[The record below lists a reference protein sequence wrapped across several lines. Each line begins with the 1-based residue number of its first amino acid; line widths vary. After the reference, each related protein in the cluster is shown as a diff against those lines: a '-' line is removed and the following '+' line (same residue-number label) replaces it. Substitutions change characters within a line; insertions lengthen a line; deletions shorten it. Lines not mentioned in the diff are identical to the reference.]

1 MENFDLEKIMAT
13 LQKVTDF
20 LGIDLAF
27 FIERLSPFLQ
37 KVIALFTS

>member
-1 MENFDLEKIMAT
+1 MGNFDLEKFMASLT
-13 LQKVTDF
+13 KITDF

-37 KVIALFTS
+37 KIIALFA